1 MIINFRGRRTVKR
14 DSPIVFESVLER
26 RKHPDVFVCNE
37 SAFGCKLQFLLN
49 KQTKVQFVSRRSSLT
64 SFRFDIQQ
72 EPAEI
77 LFHWRD
83 VLSSLRSQMKGSW
96 KWQKVCGIEFHPTTV
111 AEIPSKRIEKTRQ
124 EEKMDGNRNCNETN
138 YLKCLINFLLRQ
150 NKKCWLFF
158 KWPIYFLETC
168 GWVLLSV
175 DFSLN
180 NHTSWSVVGWIN
192 CGTKIKMFLIRM
204 RLASTTANI
213 YTWKYKS
220 LPFPSLSFVVYMF
233 TFTLVRAT
241 QLTSS
246 CFSYPI

>member
-1 MIINFRGRRTVKR
+1 MSHVARYNYTRIVENAAGYHLGPVELHLMIINSRGRRTVKR

-96 KWQKVCGIEFHPTTV
+96 K
-111 AEIPSKRIEKTRQ
+111 
-124 EEKMDGNRNCNETN
+124 
-138 YLKCLINFLLRQ
+138 
-150 NKKCWLFF
+150 
-158 KWPIYFLETC
+158 
-168 GWVLLSV
+168 
-175 DFSLN
+175 
-180 NHTSWSVVGWIN
+180 
-192 CGTKIKMFLIRM
+192 
-204 RLASTTANI
+204 
-213 YTWKYKS
+213 
-220 LPFPSLSFVVYMF
+220 
-233 TFTLVRAT
+233 
-241 QLTSS
+241 
-246 CFSYPI
+246 